1 MDLIIVESPTKAK
14 TISQF
19 LGKNFIVKSCNGH
32 VRDLPKS
39 KTGVDVE
46 HNFEPQY
53 VIPTKKRKLTNELKK
68 IAQTAD
74 NIYFASDEDREGEA
88 IAWHLQQILE
98 TNKKENQKTYRISFH
113 EITEEAVKKA
123 LKNPRQINLD
133 LVNAQQARRVLDR
146 LVGYG
151 LSPLLWKK
159 IFKGLSA
166 GRVQSPTVKLIMDR
180 EKEIK
185 KFKPEEYWTINAL
198 LEDENNPLEAKLRQ
212 ENDHVFT
219 KFDIN
224 SSEKSEQICEDLKKA
239 KYKIINLGAREINK
253 SPLPP
258 FSTSSLQQEANTKLG
273 FSVK

>member
-19 LGKNFIVKSCNGH
+19 LGKNFVVESCNGH
-32 VRDLPKS
+32 VRDLPKG
-39 KTGVDVE
+39 KIGVDVE
-46 HNFEPQY
+46 RNFEPQY
-53 VIPTKKRKLTNELKK
+53 VIPTKKRKLVNQLKK

-88 IAWHLQQILE
+88 IAWHLSQILQSG
-98 TNKKENQKTYRISFH
+98 NPKSQILNSKQIPNSKNQIPNFHRITFH

-123 LKNPRQINLD
+123 LENPRQINLD

-185 KFKPEEYWTINAL
+185 KFKPEEYWTISAL
-198 LEDENNPLEAKLRQ
+198 LGEKNNPLEAKLRQ
-212 ENDHVFT
+212 ENDHILLNLT
-219 KFDIN
+219 LTH
-224 SSEKSEQICEDLKKA
+224 LKK
-239 KYKIINLGAREINK
+239 LNK
-253 SPLPP
+253 SAKIYKK
-258 FSTSSLQQEANTKLG
+258 QNIKLLIWAL
-273 FSVK
+273 VK